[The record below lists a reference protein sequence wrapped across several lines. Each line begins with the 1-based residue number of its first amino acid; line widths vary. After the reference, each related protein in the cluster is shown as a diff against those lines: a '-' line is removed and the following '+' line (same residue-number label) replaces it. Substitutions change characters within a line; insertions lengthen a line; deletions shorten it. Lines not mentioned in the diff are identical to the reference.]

1 LTVDLLTMAATSA
14 VTLAEVQSK
23 LVGRDLDPD
32 EAWEAALS
40 RIRDVM
46 AFTAEHARITGDLA
60 AQTGALGL
68 SLGDR
73 ACLAFALALKA
84 PVYTA
89 DKSWKKLKVSVRIH
103 FIRG

>member
-1 LTVDLLTMAATSA
+1 MNHVVRAFVHCAGWAIS
-14 VTLAEVQSK
+14 QK
-23 LVGRDLDPD
+23 LPTRR
-32 EAWEAALS
+32 S
-40 RIRDVM
+40 R
-46 AFTAEHARITGDLA
+46 ARITGDLA

-68 SLGDR
+68 SLGER

-89 DKSWKKLKVSVRIH
+89 DKSLKKLKVSVRIH